1 MISHEL
7 EVSLN
12 LAVSEAARRGHEY
25 VTVEH
30 VLFALLQNDTA
41 AKALRACGGSLDFT
55 RQKLEEFFD
64 EHIPPGT
71 LRPGQMPQPT
81 IGFQRVIQRAAQHV
95 RAAGKE
101 KIKGENILVAL
112 FSERDS
118 FAVYFLQQQHISRFD
133 VINFISHGISKT
145 GDEGQ
150 NDTPEESDGADA
162 RANNRSGGTPRIGS
176 GDPSRHEQE
185 RSEPH
190 REEED
195 ESESG
200 PAERQSGR
208 DPLALYAVDLCA
220 RAKEGHIDPLVG
232 RDAEIE
238 RTVQVLCRRRKNNP
252 LLVGDAGVGKTAI
265 AEGLALR
272 ITEDRVPAPLKGAS
286 IYALDMGSLLA
297 GSRFRGDFEQRLKGV
312 LSSLKKKKN
321 AILFIDEIHTV
332 IGAGSVSGGTLD
344 ASNLLKPS
352 LANGTLRCI
361 GSTTFKEFRS
371 HFENDHALVR
381 RFQKIDV
388 EEPSIDDTVA
398 ILKGLKSR
406 YEEHHKVRYS
416 SDAIRAAVEL
426 SARYLRDKK
435 LPDKAIDVIDEVG
448 SAAALARD
456 PAKAQKPRNITVDDV
471 QVVVAKMAR
480 IPPQKV
486 SNSDKTQLK
495 ELDSRLKSVVF
506 GQDEAIDALAAAI
519 KLSRSGLGSS
529 EKPIGSFL
537 FAGPTGVGKTE
548 VAKQLASI
556 LGIEFIRFDM
566 SEYMER
572 HTVSRLIGA
581 PPGYVGFDQ
590 GGLLTDAINKTPHAV
605 LLFDEIEKAHGDLQ
619 NILLQVMD
627 HGTLTDNNGRQTD
640 FRNTIIIMTTNA
652 GARELLHG
660 SIGFTRGAGVN
671 PGQAEKGDLEAVKN
685 AFSPEFR
692 NRLDSVIYFQSLP
705 RQVVLSIV
713 DKFTGEVVSKLAAKK
728 VAVTIDDAAR
738 NYLADKGFDPSFGA
752 RPLARLIQNEIARPL
767 ADEVLFGKLAKGG
780 AVKITVSDDAG
791 ARKLSFTF

>member
-7 EVSLN
+7 EISLN

-30 VLFALLQNDTA
+30 VLFALLQNDNA
-41 AKALRACGGSLDFT
+41 IKALRACGGSVDYT
-55 RQKLEEFFD
+55 RQRLEEFFD
-64 EHIPPGT
+64 EHIASGT

-95 RAAGKE
+95 RAAGKD
-101 KIKGENILVAL
+101 KIKGENLLVAL

-133 VINFISHGISKT
+133 VINYISHGITKST
-145 GDEGQ
+145 DSAESPDE
-150 NDTPEESDGADA
+150 ADA
-162 RANNRSGGTPRIGS
+162 GKETPVARLGDGDHRANPDGHPR
-176 GDPSRHEQE
+176 
-185 RSEPH
+185 
-190 REEED
+190 ED
-195 ESESG
+195 EDEAETG
-200 PAERQSGR
+200 PAERQGGR

-220 RAKEGHIDPLVG
+220 RARSGHIDPLVG

-272 ITEDRVPAPLKGAS
+272 ITEDKVPGALKGAT
-286 IYALDMGSLLA
+286 IYSLDMGSLLA
-297 GSRFRGDFEQRLKGV
+297 GSRFRGDFEQRLKG
-312 LSSLKKKKN
+312 LLASIRKKKN

-388 EEPSIDDTVA
+388 DEPSVEDTIA

-406 YEEHHKVRYS
+406 YEEHHKVKYS
-416 SDAIRAAVEL
+416 PDALRGAAEL

-448 SAAALARD
+448 AAAALARE
-456 PAKAQKPRNITVDDV
+456 PVKGNYKSTKTRTISLDDV
-471 QVVVAKMAR
+471 QAVVAKMAR

-486 SNSDKTQLK
+486 SNSDKAALK
-495 ELDSRLKSVVF
+495 DLDQKLKAVVF
-506 GQDEAIDALAAAI
+506 GQDPAIEALASAI
-519 KLSRSGLGSS
+519 KLSRSGLGST

-548 VAKQLASI
+548 VAKQLAAI

-590 GGLLTDAINKTPHAV
+590 GGLLTDAVNKSPHAV
-605 LLFDEIEKAHGDLQ
+605 ILFDEIEKAHGDLQ

-640 FRNTIIIMTTNA
+640 FRNTVIIMTTNA
-652 GARELLHG
+652 GAREMMHG
-660 SIGFTRGAGVN
+660 SIGFTRS
-671 PGQAEKGDLEAVKN
+671 PGISPTEKGDLEAIKN
-685 AFSPEFR
+685 TFSPEFR
-692 NRLDSVIYFQSLP
+692 NRLDAVIYFQSLP
-705 RQVVLSIV
+705 RPVILSVV
-713 DKFTGEVVSKLAAKK
+713 DKFTREIVDKLTAKK
-728 VAVTIDDAAR
+728 IEVAIEDSAR
-738 NYLADKGFDPSFGA
+738 EYLADKGFDPSFGA
-752 RPLARLIQNEIARPL
+752 RPLARVIQNEISKPL
-767 ADEVLFGKLAKGG
+767 ADEVLFGRLSKGG
-780 AVKITVSDDAG
+780 KVRISASG
-791 ARKLSFTF
+791 SGPERKLEFHF

>member
-41 AKALRACGGSLDFT
+41 IKALRACGGSVDYT

-64 EHIPPGT
+64 EHIPAGT

-95 RAAGKE
+95 RAAGKD
-101 KIKGENILVAL
+101 KIKGENLLVAL

-133 VINFISHGISKT
+133 VINYISHGIAKPGEASEP
-145 GDEGQ
+145 GSESPGGSG
-150 NDTPEESDGADA
+150 PEQPIG
-162 RANNRSGGTPRIGS
+162 RIGEGEKS
-176 GDPSRHEQE
+176 DPQPREDDDD
-185 RSEPH
+185 SET
-190 REEED
+190 
-195 ESESG
+195 G
-200 PAERQSGR
+200 PAERQNGR

-220 RAKEGHIDPLVG
+220 RAREGLIDPLIG
-232 RDAEIE
+232 RDLEIE

-272 ITEDRVPAPLKGAS
+272 ITENKIPTPLKGAT
-286 IYALDMGSLLA
+286 IYSLDMGSLLA
-297 GSRFRGDFEQRLKGV
+297 GSRFRGDFEQRLKG
-312 LSSLKKKKN
+312 LLASIKKKKN

-371 HFENDHALVR
+371 HFETDHALVR
-381 RFQKIDV
+381 RFQKIDID
-388 EEPSIDDTVA
+388 EPSIEDTIS

-406 YEEHHKVRYS
+406 YEEHHKVKYS
-416 SDAIRAAVEL
+416 PDALRGAVEL

-448 SAAALARD
+448 SAASLARD
-456 PAKAQKPRNITVDDV
+456 PLKSTKIRTITLDDV
-471 QVVVAKMAR
+471 QTVVAKMAR

-486 SNSDKTQLK
+486 SSSDKTALK
-495 ELDSRLKSVVF
+495 DLDHRLKSVVF
-506 GQDEAIDALAAAI
+506 GQDAAIDALASAI
-519 KLSRSGLGSS
+519 KLSRSGLGSE

-556 LGIEFIRFDM
+556 MGIEFIRFDM

-590 GGLLTDAINKTPHAV
+590 GGLLTDAVNKNPHAV

-652 GARELLHG
+652 GAREMMHG
-660 SIGFTRGAGVN
+660 SIGFTRT
-671 PGQAEKGDLEAVKN
+671 PGMSPNEKGDLEAIKS

-692 NRLDSVIYFQSLP
+692 NRLDVVIYFQSLP
-705 RQVVLSIV
+705 RPVILSVV
-713 DKFTGEVVSKLAAKK
+713 DKFTKDVVTKLAAKK
-728 VAVTIDDAAR
+728 VDVTIDDLAR
-738 NYLADKGFDPSFGA
+738 QYLADKGFDPSFGA
-752 RPLARLIQNEIARPL
+752 RPLARLIQNEIAKPL
-767 ADEVLFGKLAKGG
+767 AEEVLFGKLAKGG
-780 AVKITVSDDAG
+780 SVKISVSGDG
-791 ARKLSFTF
+791 PEKKLSFHY

>member
-41 AKALRACGGSLDFT
+41 IKALRACGGSVDYT

-64 EHIPPGT
+64 EHIPAGT

-95 RAAGKE
+95 RAAGKD
-101 KIKGENILVAL
+101 KIKGENLLVAL

-133 VINFISHGISKT
+133 VINYISHGIAKPGEASEP
-145 GDEGQ
+145 GSESPGGSG
-150 NDTPEESDGADA
+150 PEQPIG
-162 RANNRSGGTPRIGS
+162 RIGE
-176 GDPSRHEQE
+176 GE
-185 RSEPH
+185 RSDPQP
-190 REEED
+190 RED
-195 ESESG
+195 DDDSETG
-200 PAERQSGR
+200 PAERQNGR

-220 RAKEGHIDPLVG
+220 RAREGLIDPLIG
-232 RDAEIE
+232 RDLEIE

-272 ITEDRVPAPLKGAS
+272 ITENNIPTPLKGAT
-286 IYALDMGSLLA
+286 IYSLDMGSLLA
-297 GSRFRGDFEQRLKGV
+297 GSRFRGDFEQRLKG
-312 LSSLKKKKN
+312 LLASIKKKKN

-371 HFENDHALVR
+371 HFETDHALVR
-381 RFQKIDV
+381 RFQKIDID
-388 EEPSIDDTVA
+388 EPSIEDTIS

-406 YEEHHKVRYS
+406 YEEHHKVKYS
-416 SDAIRAAVEL
+416 PDALRGAVEL

-448 SAAALARD
+448 SAASLARD
-456 PAKAQKPRNITVDDV
+456 PLKSTKIRTITLDDV
-471 QVVVAKMAR
+471 QTVVAKMAR

-486 SNSDKTQLK
+486 SSSDKTALK
-495 ELDSRLKSVVF
+495 DLDHRLKSVVF
-506 GQDEAIDALAAAI
+506 GQDAAIDALASAI
-519 KLSRSGLGSS
+519 KLSRSGLGSE

-556 LGIEFIRFDM
+556 MGIEFIRFDM

-590 GGLLTDAINKTPHAV
+590 GGLLTDAVNKNPHAV

-652 GARELLHG
+652 GAREMMHG
-660 SIGFTRGAGVN
+660 SIGFTRT
-671 PGQAEKGDLEAVKN
+671 PGMSPNEKGDLEAIKS

-692 NRLDSVIYFQSLP
+692 NRLDVVIYFQSLP
-705 RQVVLSIV
+705 RPVILSVV
-713 DKFTGEVVSKLAAKK
+713 DKFTKDVVTKLAAKK
-728 VAVTIDDAAR
+728 VDVTIDDLAR
-738 NYLADKGFDPSFGA
+738 QYLADKGFDPSFGA
-752 RPLARLIQNEIARPL
+752 RPLARLIQNEIAKPL
-767 ADEVLFGKLAKGG
+767 AEEVLFGKLAKGG
-780 AVKITVSDDAG
+780 SVKISVSGDG
-791 ARKLSFTF
+791 PEKKLSFHY

>member
-41 AKALRACGGSLDFT
+41 IKALRACGGSVDYT
-55 RQKLEEFFD
+55 RQKIEEFFD
-64 EHIPPGT
+64 EHIPTGT

-95 RAAGKE
+95 RAAGKD
-101 KIKGENILVAL
+101 KIKGENLLVAL

-133 VINFISHGISKT
+133 VINYISHGIAKP
-145 GDEGQ
+145 GENQ
-150 NDTPEESDGADA
+150 EHDGKDPTA
-162 RANNRSGGTPRIGS
+162 RGSEQPIGRIGD
-176 GDPSRHEQE
+176 GERPDQAPREDDDDP
-185 RSEPH
+185 
-190 REEED
+190 
-195 ESESG
+195 ESG
-200 PAERQSGR
+200 PSERQNGR

-220 RAKEGHIDPLVG
+220 RAREGHIDPLVG

-238 RTVQVLCRRRKNNP
+238 RTVQILCRRRKNNP

-272 ITEDRVPAPLKGAS
+272 ITENKVPLPLRGAVIFS
-286 IYALDMGSLLA
+286 LDMGALLA
-297 GSRFRGDFEQRLKGV
+297 GSRFRGDFEQRLKG
-312 LSSLKKKKN
+312 LLASLKKKKN

-352 LANGTLRCI
+352 LANGTLKCI

-371 HFENDHALVR
+371 HFEVDHALVR
-381 RFQKIDV
+381 RFQKIDID
-388 EEPSIDDTVA
+388 EPSIEDTVA

-406 YEEHHKVRYS
+406 YEEHHKVRYTP
-416 SDAIRAAVEL
+416 DALRAAVEL
-426 SARYLRDKK
+426 SAKYLRDKK

-448 SAAALARD
+448 AAASLMRD
-456 PAKAQKPRNITVDDV
+456 PVKAASKSFKPRIITVDDIQSV
-471 QVVVAKMAR
+471 IAKMAR
-480 IPPQKV
+480 IPPQKI
-486 SNSDKTQLK
+486 SNSDKSALK
-495 ELDSRLKSVVF
+495 DLDKSLKAVVF
-506 GQDEAIDALAAAI
+506 GQDHAIDALASAI
-519 KLSRSGLGSS
+519 KLSRSGLGSA

-548 VAKQLASI
+548 VAKQLSAI
-556 LGIEFIRFDM
+556 MGIEFIRFDM

-590 GGLLTDAINKTPHAV
+590 GGLLTDAINKNPHAV
-605 LLFDEIEKAHGDLQ
+605 LLFDEFEKAHPDLQ

-627 HGTLTDNNGRQTD
+627 HGTLTDNNGRHTD

-652 GARELLHG
+652 GAREMLHG
-660 SIGFTRGAGVN
+660 AIGFTRT
-671 PGQAEKGDLEAVKN
+671 PGISTEEKGELEAVKN

-705 RQVVLSIV
+705 RPVILSVV
-713 DKFTGEVVSKLAAKK
+713 DKFIKEIVTKLAAKNII
-728 VAVTIDDAAR
+728 VTFDQAACE
-738 NYLADKGFDPSFGA
+738 YLADKGFDPAFGA
-752 RPLARLIQNEIARPL
+752 RPLARLIQNEIAKPL
-767 ADEVLFGKLAKGG
+767 ADQVLFGKLAKGG
-780 AVKITVSDDAG
+780 SVKISVSADG
-791 ARKLSFTF
+791 QLSFDY

>member
-41 AKALRACGGSLDFT
+41 TKALRACGGSLDFT
-55 RQKLEEFFD
+55 RERLEEFFD
-64 EHIPPGT
+64 EHIPAGT
-71 LRPGQMPQPT
+71 LKPGQMPQPT

-95 RAAGKE
+95 RAAGKD
-101 KIKGENILVAL
+101 KIKGENLLVAL

-133 VINFISHGISKT
+133 IINYISHGIAKPGDHNDGGDGAT
-145 GDEGQ
+145 GDGEQPRLG
-150 NDTPEESDGADA
+150 DGEHPEAPA
-162 RANNRSGGTPRIGS
+162 RDDDDES
-176 GDPSRHEQE
+176 GDAAP
-185 RSEPH
+185 
-190 REEED
+190 
-195 ESESG
+195 G
-200 PAERQSGR
+200 ERQKAR
-208 DPLALYAVDLCA
+208 DPLALYATDLCA
-220 RAKEGHIDPLVG
+220 KARDGQIDPLIG
-232 RDAEIE
+232 RDAEVE
-238 RTVQVLCRRRKNNP
+238 RAVQVLCRRRKNNP

-272 ITEDRVPAPLKGAS
+272 IVEDKVPEPLKGAL
-286 IYALDMGSLLA
+286 IYSLDMGSLLA
-297 GSRFRGDFEQRLKGV
+297 GSRFRGDFEQRLKG
-312 LSSLKKKKN
+312 LLASIKKKKN

-381 RFQKIDV
+381 RFQKIDID
-388 EEPSIDDTVA
+388 EPSIDDTVA

-406 YEEHHKVRYS
+406 YEEHHKVKYS
-416 SDAIRAAVEL
+416 PEALRSAVEL

-448 SAAALARD
+448 AATALQKK
-456 PAKAQKPRNITVDDV
+456 PAKKTNKPRMITVDDV
-471 QVVVAKMAR
+471 QTVIAKMAK

-486 SNSDKTQLK
+486 SNSDKAALK
-495 ELDSRLKSVVF
+495 NLESELRAVVF
-506 GQDEAIDALAAAI
+506 GQDAALGALASAI
-519 KLSRSGLGSS
+519 KLSRSGLGSQD
-529 EKPIGSFL
+529 KPIGSFL

-548 VAKQLASI
+548 AAKQLANI
-556 LGIEFIRFDM
+556 LGIEFVRFDM

-652 GARELLHG
+652 GAREMMHG
-660 SIGFTRGAGVN
+660 AIGFDRKPGADVG
-671 PGQAEKGDLEAVKN
+671 EKGDLEAVKN
-685 AFSPEFR
+685 TFSPEFR
-692 NRLDSVIYFQSLP
+692 NRLDSVIYFQALP
-705 RQVVLSIV
+705 RPVILNVV
-713 DKFTGEVVSKLAAKK
+713 DKFLGDIIGKMNARKIEVVVDPS
-728 VAVTIDDAAR
+728 AR
-738 NYLADKGFDPSFGA
+738 EYLADRGFDPAFGA
-752 RPLARLIQNEIARPL
+752 RPLARLIQNEISRPL
-767 ADEVLFGKLAKGG
+767 ADEILFGKLAKGG
-780 AVKITVSDDAG
+780 RVRIKATGSEAAKD
-791 ARKLSFTF
+791 RKLTFEF

>member
-41 AKALRACGGSLDFT
+41 IKALRACGGSVDYT

-64 EHIPPGT
+64 EHIPAGT

-95 RAAGKE
+95 RAAGKD
-101 KIKGENILVAL
+101 KIKGENLLVAL

-133 VINFISHGISKT
+133 VINYISHGIAKPGEASEP
-145 GDEGQ
+145 GSESPGGSG
-150 NDTPEESDGADA
+150 PEQPIG
-162 RANNRSGGTPRIGS
+162 RIGE
-176 GDPSRHEQE
+176 GE
-185 RSEPH
+185 RSDPQP
-190 REEED
+190 REDDD
-195 ESESG
+195 ESETG
-200 PAERQSGR
+200 PAERQNGR

-220 RAKEGHIDPLVG
+220 RAREGLIDPLIG
-232 RDAEIE
+232 RDLEIE

-272 ITEDRVPAPLKGAS
+272 ITENRIPTPLKGAT
-286 IYALDMGSLLA
+286 IYSLDMGSLLA
-297 GSRFRGDFEQRLKGV
+297 GSRFRGDFEQRLKG
-312 LSSLKKKKN
+312 LLASIKKKKN

-371 HFENDHALVR
+371 HFETDHALVR
-381 RFQKIDV
+381 RFQKIDID
-388 EEPSIDDTVA
+388 EPSIEDTIS

-406 YEEHHKVRYS
+406 YEEHHKVKYS
-416 SDAIRAAVEL
+416 PDALRGAVEL

-448 SAAALARD
+448 AAASLARD
-456 PAKAQKPRNITVDDV
+456 SLKSTKIRTITLDDV
-471 QVVVAKMAR
+471 QTVVAKMAR

-486 SNSDKTQLK
+486 SSSDKTALK
-495 ELDSRLKSVVF
+495 DLDHRLKSVVF
-506 GQDEAIDALAAAI
+506 GQDAAIDALASAI
-519 KLSRSGLGSS
+519 KLSRSGLGSE

-556 LGIEFIRFDM
+556 MGIEFIRFDM

-590 GGLLTDAINKTPHAV
+590 GGLLTDAVNKNPHAV

-652 GARELLHG
+652 GAREMMHG
-660 SIGFTRGAGVN
+660 SIGFTRT
-671 PGQAEKGDLEAVKN
+671 PGMSPNEKGDLEAIKS
-685 AFSPEFR
+685 AFAPEFR
-692 NRLDSVIYFQSLP
+692 NRLDVVIYFQSLP
-705 RQVVLSIV
+705 RPVILSVV
-713 DKFTGEVVSKLAAKK
+713 DKFTKDVVTKLAAKK
-728 VAVTIDDAAR
+728 VDVTIDDLAR
-738 NYLADKGFDPSFGA
+738 QYLADKGFDPSFGA
-752 RPLARLIQNEIARPL
+752 RPLARLIQNEIAKPL
-767 ADEVLFGKLAKGG
+767 AEEVLFGKLAKGG
-780 AVKITVSDDAG
+780 SVKISVSGDG
-791 ARKLSFTF
+791 PEKKLSFHY

>member
-41 AKALRACGGSLDFT
+41 IKALRACGGSVDYT

-64 EHIPPGT
+64 EHIPAGT

-95 RAAGKE
+95 RAAGKD
-101 KIKGENILVAL
+101 KIKGENLLVAL

-133 VINFISHGISKT
+133 VINYISHGIAKPGEASEP
-145 GDEGQ
+145 GSESPGGSG
-150 NDTPEESDGADA
+150 PEQPIG
-162 RANNRSGGTPRIGS
+162 RIGE
-176 GDPSRHEQE
+176 GE
-185 RSEPH
+185 RSDPQP
-190 REEED
+190 RED
-195 ESESG
+195 DDDSETG
-200 PAERQSGR
+200 PAERQNGR

-220 RAKEGHIDPLVG
+220 RAREGLIDPLIG
-232 RDAEIE
+232 RDLEIE

-272 ITEDRVPAPLKGAS
+272 ITENKIPTPLKGAT
-286 IYALDMGSLLA
+286 IYSLDMGSLLA
-297 GSRFRGDFEQRLKGV
+297 GSRFRGDFEQRLKG
-312 LSSLKKKKN
+312 LLASIKKKKN

-371 HFENDHALVR
+371 HFETDHALVR
-381 RFQKIDV
+381 RFQKIDID
-388 EEPSIDDTVA
+388 EPSIEDTIS

-406 YEEHHKVRYS
+406 YEEHHKVKYS
-416 SDAIRAAVEL
+416 PDALRGAVEL

-448 SAAALARD
+448 SAASLARD
-456 PAKAQKPRNITVDDV
+456 PLKSTKIRTITLDDV
-471 QVVVAKMAR
+471 QTVVAKMAR

-486 SNSDKTQLK
+486 SSSDKTALK
-495 ELDSRLKSVVF
+495 DLDHRLKSVVF
-506 GQDEAIDALAAAI
+506 GQDAAIDALASAI
-519 KLSRSGLGSS
+519 KLSRSGLGSE

-556 LGIEFIRFDM
+556 MGIEFIRFDM

-590 GGLLTDAINKTPHAV
+590 GGLLTDAVNKNPHAV

-652 GARELLHG
+652 GAREMMHG
-660 SIGFTRGAGVN
+660 SIGFTRT
-671 PGQAEKGDLEAVKN
+671 PGMSPNEKGDLEAIKS

-692 NRLDSVIYFQSLP
+692 NRLDVVIYFQSLP
-705 RQVVLSIV
+705 RPVILSVV
-713 DKFTGEVVSKLAAKK
+713 DKFTKDVVTKLAAKK
-728 VAVTIDDAAR
+728 VDVTIDDLAR
-738 NYLADKGFDPSFGA
+738 QYLADKGFDPSFGA
-752 RPLARLIQNEIARPL
+752 RPLARLIQNEIAKPL
-767 ADEVLFGKLAKGG
+767 AEEVLFGKLAKGG
-780 AVKITVSDDAG
+780 SVKISVSGDG
-791 ARKLSFTF
+791 PEKKLSFHY

>member
-41 AKALRACGGSLDFT
+41 IKALRACGGSVDYT

-64 EHIPPGT
+64 EHIPTGT

-95 RAAGKE
+95 RAAGKD
-101 KIKGENILVAL
+101 KIKGENLLVAL

-133 VINFISHGISKT
+133 VINYISHGIAKSGEGSESTSDPT
-145 GDEGQ
+145 GIAG
-150 NDTPEESDGADA
+150 PEQPIA
-162 RANNRSGGTPRIGS
+162 RIGD
-176 GDPSRHEQE
+176 GE
-185 RSEPH
+185 RSDPQP
-190 REEED
+190 RDDED

-200 PAERQSGR
+200 PTERQSGR

-220 RAKEGHIDPLVG
+220 RAREGHIDPLIG
-232 RDAEIE
+232 RNAEIE

-272 ITEDRVPAPLKGAS
+272 ITEDNIPTPLKGAT
-286 IYALDMGSLLA
+286 IYSLDMGSLLA
-297 GSRFRGDFEQRLKGV
+297 GSRFRGDFEQRLKG
-312 LSSLKKKKN
+312 LLAAIKKKKN

-371 HFENDHALVR
+371 HFETDHALVR
-381 RFQKIDV
+381 RFQKIDID
-388 EEPSIDDTVA
+388 EPSIEDTIS

-406 YEEHHKVRYS
+406 YEEHHKVKYS
-416 SDAIRAAVEL
+416 PDAIRGAVEL

-435 LPDKAIDVIDEVG
+435 LPDKAIDVIDEAG
-448 SAAALARD
+448 SAASLARD
-456 PAKAQKPRNITVDDV
+456 SSKTIKIRTITLDDV
-471 QVVVAKMAR
+471 QGVIAKMAR

-486 SNSDKTQLK
+486 SNSDKSALK
-495 ELDSRLKSVVF
+495 DLDHRLKSVVF
-506 GQDEAIDALAAAI
+506 GQNDAIDALASAI
-519 KLSRSGLGSS
+519 KLSRSGLGSE

-556 LGIEFIRFDM
+556 MGIEFIRFDM

-590 GGLLTDAINKTPHAV
+590 GGLLTDAVNKNPHAV

-652 GARELLHG
+652 GAREMMHG
-660 SIGFTRGAGVN
+660 SIGFTRT
-671 PGQAEKGDLEAVKN
+671 PGMAPNEKGDLEAIKN
-685 AFSPEFR
+685 AFAPEFR

-705 RQVVLSIV
+705 RPVILSVV
-713 DKFTGEVVSKLAAKK
+713 DKFTKDVIAKLAAKK
-728 VAVTIDDAAR
+728 IEVTIDDLAR
-738 NYLADKGFDPSFGA
+738 EYLADKGFDPSFGA
-752 RPLARLIQNEIARPL
+752 RPLARLIQNEIAKPL

-780 AVKITVSDDAG
+780 AVKISVSGVG
-791 ARKLSFTF
+791 AEKKLSFHY

>member
-41 AKALRACGGSLDFT
+41 IKALRACGGSVDYT

-64 EHIPPGT
+64 EHIPTGT

-95 RAAGKE
+95 RAAGKD
-101 KIKGENILVAL
+101 KIKGENLLVAL

-133 VINFISHGISKT
+133 VINYISHGIAKSGEGSESASDPT
-145 GDEGQ
+145 GIAG
-150 NDTPEESDGADA
+150 PEQPIA
-162 RANNRSGGTPRIGS
+162 RIGD
-176 GDPSRHEQE
+176 GERPDPQPRDD
-185 RSEPH
+185 
-190 REEED
+190 ED

-200 PAERQSGR
+200 PTERQSGR

-220 RAKEGHIDPLVG
+220 RAREGHIDPLIG
-232 RDAEIE
+232 RNAEIE

-272 ITEDRVPAPLKGAS
+272 ITEDNIPTPLKGAT
-286 IYALDMGSLLA
+286 IYSLDMGSLLA
-297 GSRFRGDFEQRLKGV
+297 GSRFRGDFEQRLKG
-312 LSSLKKKKN
+312 LLAAIKKKKN

-371 HFENDHALVR
+371 HFETDHALVR
-381 RFQKIDV
+381 RFQKIDID
-388 EEPSIDDTVA
+388 EPSIEDTIS

-406 YEEHHKVRYS
+406 YEEHHKVKYS
-416 SDAIRAAVEL
+416 PDAIRGAVEL

-435 LPDKAIDVIDEVG
+435 LPDKAIDVIDEAG
-448 SAAALARD
+448 SAASLSRD
-456 PAKAQKPRNITVDDV
+456 SSKTIKIRTITLDDV
-471 QVVVAKMAR
+471 QGVIAKMAR

-486 SNSDKTQLK
+486 SNSDKSALK
-495 ELDSRLKSVVF
+495 DLDHRLKSVVF
-506 GQDEAIDALAAAI
+506 GQNDAIDALASAI
-519 KLSRSGLGSS
+519 KLSRSGLGSE

-556 LGIEFIRFDM
+556 MGIEFIRFDM

-590 GGLLTDAINKTPHAV
+590 GGLLTDAVNKNPHAV

-652 GARELLHG
+652 GAREMMHG
-660 SIGFTRGAGVN
+660 SIGFTRT
-671 PGQAEKGDLEAVKN
+671 PGMAPNEKGDLEAIKN
-685 AFSPEFR
+685 AFAPEFR

-705 RQVVLSIV
+705 RLVILSVV
-713 DKFTGEVVSKLAAKK
+713 DKFTKDIIAKLAAKK
-728 VAVTIDDAAR
+728 IEVTIDDLAR
-738 NYLADKGFDPSFGA
+738 EYLADKGFDPSFGA
-752 RPLARLIQNEIARPL
+752 RPLARLIQNEIAKPL

-780 AVKITVSDDAG
+780 AVKISVSGVG
-791 ARKLSFTF
+791 AEKKLSFHY

>member
-41 AKALRACGGSLDFT
+41 IKALRACGGSVDYT

-64 EHIPPGT
+64 EHIPTGT

-95 RAAGKE
+95 RAAGKD
-101 KIKGENILVAL
+101 KIKGENLLVAL

-133 VINFISHGISKT
+133 VINYISHGIAKS
-145 GDEGQ
+145 GEGS
-150 NDTPEESDGADA
+150 ESA
-162 RANNRSGGTPRIGS
+162 
-176 GDPSRHEQE
+176 GDPSGIAGPEQPIARIGDGE
-185 RSEPH
+185 RSDPQP
-190 REEED
+190 RDDED

-200 PAERQSGR
+200 PTERQSGR

-220 RAKEGHIDPLVG
+220 RAREGHIDPLIG
-232 RDAEIE
+232 RNAEIE

-272 ITEDRVPAPLKGAS
+272 ITEDNIPTPLKGAT
-286 IYALDMGSLLA
+286 IYSLDMGSLLA
-297 GSRFRGDFEQRLKGV
+297 GSRFRGDFEQRLKG
-312 LSSLKKKKN
+312 LLAAIKKKKN

-371 HFENDHALVR
+371 HFETDHALVR
-381 RFQKIDV
+381 RFQKIDID
-388 EEPSIDDTVA
+388 EPSIEDTIS

-406 YEEHHKVRYS
+406 YEEHHKVKYS
-416 SDAIRAAVEL
+416 PDAIRGAVEL

-435 LPDKAIDVIDEVG
+435 LPDKAIDVIDEAG
-448 SAAALARD
+448 SAASLSRD
-456 PAKAQKPRNITVDDV
+456 SSKTIKIRTITLDDV
-471 QVVVAKMAR
+471 QGVIAKMAR

-486 SNSDKTQLK
+486 SNSDKSALK
-495 ELDSRLKSVVF
+495 DLDHRLKSVVF
-506 GQDEAIDALAAAI
+506 GQNDAIDALASAI
-519 KLSRSGLGSS
+519 KLSRSGLGSE

-556 LGIEFIRFDM
+556 MGIEFIRFDM

-590 GGLLTDAINKTPHAV
+590 GGLLTDAVNKNPHAV

-652 GARELLHG
+652 GAREMMHG
-660 SIGFTRGAGVN
+660 SIGFTRT
-671 PGQAEKGDLEAVKN
+671 PGMAPNEKGDLEAIKN
-685 AFSPEFR
+685 AFAPEFR

-705 RQVVLSIV
+705 RPVILSVV
-713 DKFTGEVVSKLAAKK
+713 DKFTKDIIAKLAAKK
-728 VAVTIDDAAR
+728 IEVTIDDLAR
-738 NYLADKGFDPSFGA
+738 EYLADKGFDPSFGA
-752 RPLARLIQNEIARPL
+752 RPLARLIQNEIAKPL

-780 AVKITVSDDAG
+780 AVKISVSGVG
-791 ARKLSFTF
+791 AEKKLSFHY

>member
-41 AKALRACGGSLDFT
+41 IKALRACGGSVDYT

-64 EHIPPGT
+64 EHIPAGT

-95 RAAGKE
+95 RAAGKD
-101 KIKGENILVAL
+101 KIKGENLLVAL

-133 VINFISHGISKT
+133 VINYISHGIAKP
-145 GDEGQ
+145 GEA
-150 NDTPEESDGADA
+150 PEPGSESP
-162 RANNRSGGTPRIGS
+162 GGTGPEQPIGRIGES
-176 GDPSRHEQE
+176 E
-185 RSEPH
+185 RSDPQP
-190 REEED
+190 REEDD
-195 ESESG
+195 ESETG
-200 PAERQSGR
+200 PSERQNGR

-220 RAKEGHIDPLVG
+220 RAREGHIDPLIG

-272 ITEDRVPAPLKGAS
+272 ITEDRIPTPLKGAT
-286 IYALDMGSLLA
+286 IYSLDMGSLLA
-297 GSRFRGDFEQRLKGV
+297 GSRFRGDFEQRLKG
-312 LSSLKKKKN
+312 LLASIKKKKN

-371 HFENDHALVR
+371 HFETDHALVR

-388 EEPSIDDTVA
+388 DEPSIEDTIS

-406 YEEHHKVRYS
+406 YEEHHKVKYS
-416 SDAIRAAVEL
+416 PDALRGAVEL

-448 SAAALARD
+448 SAASLVRD
-456 PAKAQKPRNITVDDV
+456 SSKTTKTRTITLDDV
-471 QVVVAKMAR
+471 QAVVAKMAR

-486 SNSDKTQLK
+486 SNSDKSALK
-495 ELDSRLKSVVF
+495 DLDHRLKSVVF
-506 GQDEAIDALAAAI
+506 GQDAAIDALASAI
-519 KLSRSGLGSS
+519 KLSRSGLGSE

-556 LGIEFIRFDM
+556 MGIEFIRFDM

-590 GGLLTDAINKTPHAV
+590 GGLLTDAVNKNPHAV

-652 GARELLHG
+652 GAREMMHG
-660 SIGFTRGAGVN
+660 SIGFTRT
-671 PGQAEKGDLEAVKN
+671 PGMSPNEKGDLEAIKSSF
-685 AFSPEFR
+685 APEFR
-692 NRLDSVIYFQSLP
+692 NRLDAVIYFQSLP
-705 RQVVLSIV
+705 RPVILSVV
-713 DKFTGEVVSKLAAKK
+713 DKFTQDVVAKLAAKK
-728 VAVTIDDAAR
+728 IEVTIDDLAR
-738 NYLADKGFDPSFGA
+738 EYLADKGFDPSFGA
-752 RPLARLIQNEIARPL
+752 RPLSRLIQNEIAKPL

-780 AVKITVSDDAG
+780 SVKISVSGDG
-791 ARKLSFTF
+791 PEKKLSFHY

>member
-41 AKALRACGGSLDFT
+41 TKALRACGGSIEYT
-55 RQKLEEFFD
+55 RQRLEEFFD
-64 EHIPPGT
+64 EHIASGT

-95 RAAGKE
+95 RAAGKD
-101 KIKGENILVAL
+101 KIKGENLLVAL

-133 VINFISHGISKT
+133 VINYISHGITKPTDGTESPHE
-145 GDEGQ
+145 GDSGKEPPVARLG
-150 NDTPEESDGADA
+150 DGDH
-162 RANNRSGGTPRIGS
+162 NGNPDNRDSQPR
-176 GDPSRHEQE
+176 
-185 RSEPH
+185 
-190 REEED
+190 ED
-195 ESESG
+195 EDEAETG
-200 PAERQSGR
+200 PADRQGGR

-220 RAKEGHIDPLVG
+220 RARAGHIDPLVG

-272 ITEDRVPAPLKGAS
+272 ITEDKVPGVLKGAT
-286 IYALDMGSLLA
+286 IYSLDMGSLLA
-297 GSRFRGDFEQRLKGV
+297 GSRFRGDFEQRLKG
-312 LSSLKKKKN
+312 LLTSIKKKKN

-361 GSTTFKEFRS
+361 GSTTFKEFRG

-388 EEPSIDDTVA
+388 DEPSVDDTIA

-406 YEEHHKVRYS
+406 YEDHHKVKYS
-416 SDAIRAAVEL
+416 PEALRGAVEL

-448 SAAALARD
+448 AAAALARE
-456 PAKAQKPRNITVDDV
+456 PGKGNYKSSKVRTISLDDV
-471 QVVVAKMAR
+471 QAVVAKMAR

-486 SNSDKTQLK
+486 SNSDKTALK
-495 ELDSRLKSVVF
+495 DLDKKLKSVVF
-506 GQDEAIDALAAAI
+506 GQDPAIDALASAI

-529 EKPIGSFL
+529 DKPIGSFL

-548 VAKQLASI
+548 VAKQLAAI

-590 GGLLTDAINKTPHAV
+590 GGLLTDAVNKTPHSV
-605 LLFDEIEKAHGDLQ
+605 ILFDEIEKAHGDLQ

-640 FRNTIIIMTTNA
+640 FRNTVIIMTTNA
-652 GARELLHG
+652 GAREMMHG
-660 SIGFTRGAGVN
+660 AIGFTRSPGVA
-671 PGQAEKGDLEAVKN
+671 PAEKGDLEAVKN
-685 AFSPEFR
+685 TFSPEFR
-692 NRLDSVIYFQSLP
+692 NRLDAVIYFQQLP
-705 RQVVLSIV
+705 RPVILSVV
-713 DKFTGEVVSKLAAKK
+713 DKFTREIVQKLAARKIE
-728 VAVTIDDAAR
+728 VVVEDSAR
-738 NYLADKGFDPSFGA
+738 EYLADKGYDPSFGA
-752 RPLARLIQNEIARPL
+752 RPLARLIQNEISKPL
-767 ADEVLFGKLAKGG
+767 ADEVLFGKLSKGG
-780 AVKITVSDDAG
+780 QVRISASGTG
-791 ARKLSFTF
+791 PERKLEFHF

>member
-41 AKALRACGGSLDFT
+41 IKALRACGGSVDYT

-64 EHIPPGT
+64 EHIPAGT

-95 RAAGKE
+95 RAAGKD
-101 KIKGENILVAL
+101 KIKGENLLVAL

-133 VINFISHGISKT
+133 VINYISHGIAKPGEASEP
-145 GDEGQ
+145 GSESPGGSG
-150 NDTPEESDGADA
+150 PEQPIG
-162 RANNRSGGTPRIGS
+162 RIGEGEKS
-176 GDPSRHEQE
+176 DPQPREDDDD
-185 RSEPH
+185 SET
-190 REEED
+190 
-195 ESESG
+195 G
-200 PAERQSGR
+200 PAERQNGR

-220 RAKEGHIDPLVG
+220 RAREGLIDPLIG
-232 RDAEIE
+232 RDLEIE

-272 ITEDRVPAPLKGAS
+272 ITENKIPTPLKGAT
-286 IYALDMGSLLA
+286 IYSLDMGSLLA
-297 GSRFRGDFEQRLKGV
+297 GSRFRGDFEQRLKG
-312 LSSLKKKKN
+312 LLASIKKKKN

-371 HFENDHALVR
+371 HFETDHALVR
-381 RFQKIDV
+381 RFQKIDID
-388 EEPSIDDTVA
+388 EPSIEDTIS

-406 YEEHHKVRYS
+406 YEEHHKVKYS
-416 SDAIRAAVEL
+416 PDALRGAVEL

-448 SAAALARD
+448 SAASLARD
-456 PAKAQKPRNITVDDV
+456 PLKSTKIRTITLDDV
-471 QVVVAKMAR
+471 QTVVAKMAR

-486 SNSDKTQLK
+486 SSSDKTALK
-495 ELDSRLKSVVF
+495 DLDHRLKSVVF
-506 GQDEAIDALAAAI
+506 GQDAAIDALASAI
-519 KLSRSGLGSS
+519 KLSRSGLGSE

-556 LGIEFIRFDM
+556 MGIEFIRFDM

-590 GGLLTDAINKTPHAV
+590 GGLLTDAVNKNPHAV

-652 GARELLHG
+652 GAREMMHG
-660 SIGFTRGAGVN
+660 SIGFTRT
-671 PGQAEKGDLEAVKN
+671 PGMSPNEKGDLEAIKS
-685 AFSPEFR
+685 AFAPEFR
-692 NRLDSVIYFQSLP
+692 NRLDVVIYFQSLP
-705 RQVVLSIV
+705 RPVILSVV
-713 DKFTGEVVSKLAAKK
+713 DKFTKDVVTKLAAKK
-728 VAVTIDDAAR
+728 VDVTIDDLAR
-738 NYLADKGFDPSFGA
+738 QYLADKGFDPSFGA
-752 RPLARLIQNEIARPL
+752 RPLARLIQNEIAKPL
-767 ADEVLFGKLAKGG
+767 AEEVLFGKLAKGG
-780 AVKITVSDDAG
+780 SVKISVSGDG
-791 ARKLSFTF
+791 PEKKLSFHY

>member
-41 AKALRACGGSLDFT
+41 IKALRACGGSVDYT
-55 RQKLEEFFD
+55 RQKIEEFFD
-64 EHIPPGT
+64 EHIPTGT

-95 RAAGKE
+95 RAAGKD
-101 KIKGENILVAL
+101 KIKGENLLVAL

-133 VINFISHGISKT
+133 VINYISHGIAKPGENQEHDATDPTARGSEQPIGRI
-145 GDEGQ
+145 GDGERPDQ
-150 NDTPEESDGADA
+150 
-162 RANNRSGGTPRIGS
+162 TPREDDD
-176 GDPSRHEQE
+176 DP
-185 RSEPH
+185 
-190 REEED
+190 
-195 ESESG
+195 ESG
-200 PAERQSGR
+200 PSERQNGR
-208 DPLALYAVDLCA
+208 DPLTLYAVDLCA
-220 RAKEGHIDPLVG
+220 RAREGHIDPLVG

-238 RTVQVLCRRRKNNP
+238 RTVQILCRRRKNNP

-272 ITEDRVPAPLKGAS
+272 ITENKVPLPLRGAVIFS
-286 IYALDMGSLLA
+286 LDMGALLA
-297 GSRFRGDFEQRLKGV
+297 GSRFRGDFEQRLKG
-312 LSSLKKKKN
+312 LLASLKKKKN

-352 LANGTLRCI
+352 LANGTLKCI

-371 HFENDHALVR
+371 HFEVDHALVR
-381 RFQKIDV
+381 RFQKIDID
-388 EEPSIDDTVA
+388 EPSIEDTVA

-406 YEEHHKVRYS
+406 YEEHHKVRYTP
-416 SDAIRAAVEL
+416 DALRAAVEL
-426 SARYLRDKK
+426 SAKYLRDKK

-448 SAAALARD
+448 AAASLMRD
-456 PAKAQKPRNITVDDV
+456 PVKAASKSFKPRIITVDDI
-471 QVVVAKMAR
+471 QSVVAKMAR
-480 IPPQKV
+480 IPPQKI
-486 SNSDKTQLK
+486 SNSDKSALK
-495 ELDSRLKSVVF
+495 DLDKSLKAVVF
-506 GQDEAIDALAAAI
+506 GQDHAIDALASAI
-519 KLSRSGLGSS
+519 KLSRSGLGSA

-548 VAKQLASI
+548 VAKQLSAI
-556 LGIEFIRFDM
+556 MGIEFIRFDM

-590 GGLLTDAINKTPHAV
+590 GGLLTDAINKNPHAV
-605 LLFDEIEKAHGDLQ
+605 LLFDEFEKAHPDLQ

-627 HGTLTDNNGRQTD
+627 HGTLTDNNGRHTD

-652 GARELLHG
+652 GAREMLHG
-660 SIGFTRGAGVN
+660 AIGFTRT
-671 PGQAEKGDLEAVKN
+671 PGISTEEKGDLEAVKN

-705 RQVVLSIV
+705 RPVILSVV
-713 DKFTGEVVSKLAAKK
+713 DKFIKEIVTKLAAKNII
-728 VAVTIDDAAR
+728 VTFDHAACE
-738 NYLADKGFDPSFGA
+738 YLADKGFDPAFGA
-752 RPLARLIQNEIARPL
+752 RPLARLIQNEIAKPL
-767 ADEVLFGKLAKGG
+767 ADQVLFGKLAKGG
-780 AVKITVSDDAG
+780 SVKISVSADG
-791 ARKLSFTF
+791 QLSFDY